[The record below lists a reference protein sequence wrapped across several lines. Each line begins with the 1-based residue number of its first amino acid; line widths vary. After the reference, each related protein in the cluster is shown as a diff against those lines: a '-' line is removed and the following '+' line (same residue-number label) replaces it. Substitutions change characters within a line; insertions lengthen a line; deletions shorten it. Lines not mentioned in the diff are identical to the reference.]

1 MDFFAPE
8 TTVKYGSK
16 GVMIVRLSDGRAS
29 GDALALFD
37 DEHEADKAM
46 DKNRHLMGSRYV
58 ELYRSSLKE
67 FKTVRMC
74 SV

>member
-1 MDFFAPE
+1 
-8 TTVKYGSK
+8 
-16 GVMIVRLSDGRAS
+16 
-29 GDALALFD
+29 
-37 DEHEADKAM
+37 M